1 MASKKLI
8 FSMLFITLGLVGC
21 ASQLTGKERLPNG
34 TLDEVA
40 ATPKRQSTETE
51 SKAILLAV
59 QALAKDSKSVEVT
72 DIWVDNTSQELVGFC
87 GQARGE
93 ESKGKMAPYT
103 GLYGILTSAGGT
115 VEAKNIKLGKAVMR
129 MCHYMKYPIS
139 LPQS

>member
-1 MASKKLI
+1 MISKKLI
-8 FSMLFITLGLVGC
+8 FSTLLIAFGLVGC

-34 TLDEVA
+34 TLDEIA
-40 ATPKRQSTETE
+40 ATPKRQSTEAE
-51 SKAILLAV
+51 NKAILLAI
-59 QALAKDSKSVEVT
+59 QALAKDSNSVEIT
-72 DIWVDNTSQELVGFC
+72 DVWVDNTNQELVGFC

-93 ESKGKMAPYT
+93 ESKGKMAPFT

-115 VEAKNIKLGKAVMR
+115 VEAKNIKVGKAVTR